1 MKENFKNIIKKGK
14 WLSNTVLTVLIIA
27 VIVAVNV
34 ALNAVVENQKIS
46 DIDLTKEKLYSLSR
60 ESKDKI
66 KNITQDTNIVIYGMD
81 EYTQIFDYAN
91 LYNKENSHIKYE
103 KLEDA
108 TTRPD
113 LQLKY
118 AIGST
123 ASNLIIVECGD
134 RKKAVTS
141 RPDLA
146 QKYGIETGSTGIIL
160 ESGKQ
165 SKVLASSDLYTYDYT
180 TYEQLNTTEQALT
193 NAILSVNLE
202 KAPKI
207 YFVTN
212 HAEYAEQY
220 QVAQEYLRNEGNEIE
235 SLDLL
240 VKGEVPSDC
249 SVLILTNPKEDFTD
263 FEKDMIVNYINN
275 GGNIVALVDPNTKKL
290 DLTNFQSILDIYG
303 VSVSDGVIYESNSS
317 RMISGY
323 ANIII
328 PEVSYS
334 SSITEYIASDGA
346 VAFMNSGKINFK
358 SSEELES
365 LGIVKEDIVT
375 TTTSSFLRSDV
386 TKASSTRID
395 SDQDASE
402 ESLATVLTKSIKDED
417 DLTVTLNGTSSNS
430 STRVMGISFYNN
442 KDLLI
447 NSISYLTQRTDNLTI
462 RKDTGVVTYTAT
474 EKEDLII
481 RVIIIA
487 LPIIIILTGI
497 VVWQIRRRKK

>member
-14 WLSNTVLTVLIIA
+14 WLSNTVLTILIIA
-27 VIVAVNV
+27 VIIATCVAI
-34 ALNAVVENQKIS
+34 NAVVENQDIS

-66 KNITQDTNIVIYGMD
+66 KSITQDTNIVIYGMD

-91 LYNKENSHIKYE
+91 LYNKENPHIKYE

-134 RKKAVTS
+134 RKKAVT
-141 RPDLA
+141 L
-146 QKYGIETGSTGIIL
+146 
-160 ESGKQ
+160 
-165 SKVLASSDLYTYDYT
+165 SDLYTYDYS

-202 KAPKI
+202 KTPKI
-207 YFVTN
+207 YIVTN

-220 QVAQEYLRNEGNEIE
+220 QVAQEYLKNEGNEIE

-240 VKGEVPSDC
+240 VKGEIPSDC

-263 FEKDMIVNYINN
+263 FEKDLVVNYINN
-275 GGNIVALVDPNTKKL
+275 GGNIMALVEPNTKKVN
-290 DLTNFQSILDIYG
+290 LTNFQSILDIYG
-303 VSVSDGVIYESNSS
+303 VSISDEVIYESNSS

-365 LGIVKEDIVT
+365 LGVVKEDIVT

-386 TKASSTRID
+386 TKPSSTRID
-395 SDQDASE
+395 SDQDASGKA
-402 ESLATVLTKSIKDED
+402 LATILTKTIKDQD
-417 DLTVTLNGTSSNS
+417 GNSKDSKLVLFASSIFASDLTITLNGTSSNS

-447 NSISYLTQRTDNLTI
+447 NSVSYLTQRTDNLTI

-481 RVIIIA
+481 RVIITV
-487 LPIIIILTGI
+487 LPIAIILTGI
-497 VVWQIRRRKK
+497 IVWQIRRRKK